1 MCFLLGE
8 KSDSNTYNT
17 GFSLSHSFLIS
28 LFCRIKE
35 GNLSK
40 KNSDDRMVQGK
51 LKGVS

>member
-8 KSDSNTYNT
+8 KSYSNAYNT

-35 GNLSK
+35 GNLSEK
-40 KNSDDRMVQGK
+40 ELG
-51 LKGVS
+51 

>member
-8 KSDSNTYNT
+8 KSDSNAYNT
-17 GFSLSHSFLIS
+17 GFSLSHSFLIL